1 MTCRTHGSTASWKQ
15 KPAVNI
21 LMKQQKDIVQQ
32 TQECSRKIV
41 KTGMVVTVPAERHQ
55 YNWIG
60 LHPARYRGNL

>member
-1 MTCRTHGSTASWKQ
+1 
-15 KPAVNI
+15 
-21 LMKQQKDIVQQ
+21 MKQQKDIVQQ